1 MKSMSK
7 GGLVPCQHLHLDL
20 CSNGMDIIM
29 ATEITLKNVNKYY
42 GKNHALKD
50 INLTIE
56 KGMFGLLG
64 RNGAGKTTLM
74 KVLATLLT
82 PNSGEITVCDIPIEM
97 ASNVRS
103 ITGYLPQDFS
113 MYGNM
118 KVYEAMDYIGVLSG
132 LKKQERKNKIPML
145 LEQVNL
151 QNNANTKVKAMS
163 GGMRRRLGIAQAIL
177 HDPKVLIV
185 DEPTAGLDT
194 EERVRFRNLLCEIAE
209 ERIVIL
215 STHIV
220 GDIEATCEN
229 IAVLDEGK
237 IIYQGT
243 VASLLELSNGKIFTA
258 EISKI
263 ELEEVKQ
270 KYTVTSMLTMGNKIN
285 IRFIEQG
292 SKEIPFQ
299 GAVPTL
305 PNVEDAYMYLM
316 HEKRG
321 V

>member
-1 MKSMSK
+1 
-7 GGLVPCQHLHLDL
+7 
-20 CSNGMDIIM
+20 M
-29 ATEITLKNVNKYY
+29 ATEIILKNVNKYY
-42 GKNHALKD
+42 GKNQALKD

-82 PNSGEITVCDIPIEM
+82 PNSGEITVCDIPIET
-97 ASNVRS
+97 ASNIRS

-185 DEPTAGLDT
+185 DEPTAGLDP

-209 ERIVIL
+209 DRIVIL

-229 IAVLDEGK
+229 IAVMDEGN

-258 EISKI
+258 EISKM

-270 KYTVTSMLTMGNKIN
+270 KYTVTSMLTMGDKIN
-285 IRFIEQG
+285 IRFIKKG
-292 SKEIPFQ
+292 SREIPFP

>member
-1 MKSMSK
+1 
-7 GGLVPCQHLHLDL
+7 
-20 CSNGMDIIM
+20 M
-29 ATEITLKNVNKYY
+29 ATEIILKNVNKYY
-42 GKNHALKD
+42 GKNQALKD

-82 PNSGEITVCDIPIEM
+82 PNSGEISICDIPIEM
-97 ASNVRS
+97 ASNIRS

-118 KVYEAMDYIGVLSG
+118 KVYEAMDYFGVLSG

-145 LEQVNL
+145 LEKVNL

-185 DEPTAGLDT
+185 DEPTAGLDP

-209 ERIVIL
+209 DRIVIL

-229 IAVLDEGK
+229 IAVMDEGN

-258 EISKI
+258 EISKM

-270 KYTVTSMLTMGNKIN
+270 KYTVTSMLTMGDKIN
-285 IRFIEQG
+285 IRFIKKG
-292 SKEIPFQ
+292 SREIPFP